1 MSGKTLKEMITQIVA
16 YWNRLNK
23 QQSKFV
29 YVGNWGDKTR
39 GTNSHQKYWTDI
51 GEKSNQEK
59 VNLAIVRLKEE
70 FDFIDNEI
78 IKYIEILYS
87 LELIEEKLYLKLK
100 YGTSNKDK
108 IALLNCGISNTLTN
122 ILFDKYKEFYEV
134 NTLNNEVSFKKKL
147 IETMESNGENG
158 ILISE
163 LSINLPVN

>member
-1 MSGKTLKEMITQIVA
+1 MLEIGETKLEEQ
-16 YWNRLNK
+16 
-23 QQSKFV
+23 
-29 YVGNWGDKTR
+29 
-39 GTNSHQKYWTDI
+39 TDI

-134 NTLNNEVSFKKKL
+134 NTLNNEVSFNKKL
-147 IETMESNGENG
+147 IETMRSNGENG

-163 LSINLPVN
+163 LSINMPIN